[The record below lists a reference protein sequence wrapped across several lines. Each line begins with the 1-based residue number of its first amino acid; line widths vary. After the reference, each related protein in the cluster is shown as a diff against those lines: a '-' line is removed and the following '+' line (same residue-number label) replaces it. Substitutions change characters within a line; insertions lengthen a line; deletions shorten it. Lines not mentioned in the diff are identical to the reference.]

1 MSDLTSDSPQGWPP
15 LAEPVE
21 AQALSRPRPP
31 RLLLHIALFAA
42 TVLTT
47 TTAGAF
53 MAGAFRSGVDILL
66 YPWQIYRGIPFA
78 LSLLAILTAHEMGHY
93 FIAKGH
99 RLNVTLP
106 YYLPGPPFIPF
117 AYIPPLLPGTFGALI
132 RIRSPILDKRAL
144 LDVGC
149 SGPLIGLVLIVP
161 VLVIG
166 LLLSPVKELPLH
178 AHGGIELGE
187 PLLFQLVSRLTLGPL
202 GPEQHVL
209 LHPVGFAGWLG
220 LLITSL
226 NLLPVGQLDGG
237 HVMYALFPG
246 WHRRISL
253 ACVGAL
259 VVFGVFT
266 WQGWLLWAV
275 VLTVLGTRHPPPYY
289 DWIPLDRKR
298 RVLGALTIVVF
309 LLTFTPMPFNL
320 G

>member
-1 MSDLTSDSPQGWPP
+1 VSDPISESPQGLPP
-15 LAEPVE
+15 FLEVSE
-21 AQALSRPRPP
+21 AQAAPGPRPP
-31 RLLLHIALFAA
+31 RLLLHLALFAA

-47 TTAGAF
+47 TAAGAF
-53 MAGAFRSGVDILL
+53 QAGVNLFA
-66 YPWQIYRGIPFA
+66 YPWRIYEGLPF
-78 LSLLAILTAHEMGHY
+78 SVSILAILTTHEMGHY
-93 FIAKGH
+93 LVSRRH
-99 RLNVTLP
+99 RLDVTLP
-106 YYLPGPPFIPF
+106 FFLPGLPFPPP
-117 AYIPPLLPGTFGALI
+117 LPGTFGALI

-149 SGPLIGLVLIVP
+149 SGPLIGLVVILP

-187 PLLFQLVSRLTLGPL
+187 PLLFQLVSLLTIGPL

-220 LLITSL
+220 LLITAL

-237 HVMYALFPG
+237 HVIYALFPA
-246 WHRRISL
+246 WHRRISFICL
-253 ACVGAL
+253 GAL

-275 VLTVLGTRHPPPYY
+275 VLTALGTRHPPPYY
-289 DWIPLDRKR
+289 DWIPLDPR
-298 RVLGALTIVVF
+298 RRALGVLTILVF

>member
-1 MSDLTSDSPQGWPP
+1 MSDLTTDSPQGWPP
-15 LAEPVE
+15 LAEPLE
-21 AQALSRPRPP
+21 PQAAPGPRPP
-31 RLLLHIALFAA
+31 RLLVHIALFAA

-47 TTAGAF
+47 TAAGAF
-53 MAGAFRSGVDILL
+53 QAGVNLFE
-66 YPWQIYRGIPFA
+66 YPWRIYEGLPF
-78 LSLLAILTAHEMGHY
+78 SVSILAILTAHEMGHY
-93 FIAKGH
+93 VVSRRYG
-99 RLNVTLP
+99 LDVSLP
-106 YYLPGPPFIPF
+106 FFLPGLPFPPP
-117 AYIPPLLPGTFGALI
+117 LPGTFGALI

-149 SGPLIGLVLIVP
+149 SGPLIGLVVIVP

-187 PLLFQLVSRLTLGPL
+187 PLLFQLVSRLALGSL

-237 HVMYALFPG
+237 HVMYALFPA

-289 DWIPLDRKR
+289 DWIPLDRRR
-298 RVLGALTIVVF
+298 RVLGVLTIVVF